1 MRLCRKPE
9 PRKRGNRVHRLP
21 VREGVL
27 FIAEERMASEEVL
40 KRLQVQIDGLSQ
52 RMRYDANDLDYET
65 HLQRKRELQRIL
77 DTLKQ
82 KGKQEGFS

>member
-1 MRLCRKPE
+1 
-9 PRKRGNRVHRLP
+9 
-21 VREGVL
+21 
-27 FIAEERMASEEVL
+27 MASNEVL
-40 KRLQVQIDGLSQ
+40 RRLQVQIDGLSQ

-77 DTLKQ
+77 DTLKR

>member
-1 MRLCRKPE
+1 
-9 PRKRGNRVHRLP
+9 
-21 VREGVL
+21 
-27 FIAEERMASEEVL
+27 MASEEVL

>member
-9 PRKRGNRVHRLP
+9 PRKRDNTVHRLP

-77 DTLKQ
+77 DALKRQ
-82 KGKQEGFS
+82 RKQEGL

>member
-1 MRLCRKPE
+1 
-9 PRKRGNRVHRLP
+9 
-21 VREGVL
+21 
-27 FIAEERMASEEVL
+27 MASEEVL

-77 DTLKQ
+77 DALKR
-82 KGKQEGFS
+82 QENRRDFDGQHKEENDF

>member
-1 MRLCRKPE
+1 MLEAFPDGKAFFVYRR
-9 PRKRGNRVHRLP
+9 
-21 VREGVL
+21 
-27 FIAEERMASEEVL
+27 EERMASEEVL

-77 DTLKQ
+77 DTLKR

>member
-1 MRLCRKPE
+1 MLEAFPDGKAFFVY
-9 PRKRGNRVHRLP
+9 RG
-21 VREGVL
+21 
-27 FIAEERMASEEVL
+27 EERMASNEVL
-40 KRLQVQIDGLSQ
+40 RRLQVQIDGLSQ

-77 DTLKQ
+77 DTLKR